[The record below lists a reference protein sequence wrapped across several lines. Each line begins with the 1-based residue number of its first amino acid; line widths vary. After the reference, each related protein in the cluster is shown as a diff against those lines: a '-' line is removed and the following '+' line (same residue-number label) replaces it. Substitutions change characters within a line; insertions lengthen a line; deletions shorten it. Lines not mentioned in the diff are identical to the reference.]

1 MHKVDIAYKCENI
14 LGEGITFSRTDQ
26 TLFWLD
32 INNTSKLYKFN
43 LINQQKDIFEIPE
56 IVTATT
62 IKSENEI
69 ILVSNNGINLF
80 NTNSKKFERILNI
93 ENKLLHTRSNDGA
106 SDAKGR
112 LWFGTMQNNFD
123 KDGESIPIKE
133 NIGKLYRV
141 DKDNII
147 TTVEDNLGIPNT
159 FVWSPDN
166 KNFYFTDTLDGNI
179 MKYDYDVET
188 GNLSNKQFFANFD
201 RGFPDGSTMDTDGC
215 LWNCRWGG
223 SCVVRYTPHGE
234 VDQVIEM
241 PVENITN
248 CVFGGKDLKTLFI
261 TSANNPGKNQHELD
275 GSLFS
280 INLNYQGL
288 EDHKSKIQLT

>member
-1 MHKVDIAYKCENI
+1 MSKIETAYRCKNT
-14 LGEGITFSRTDQ
+14 LGEGITFSKKDQ
-26 TLFWLD
+26 TLYWLD
-32 INNTSKLYKFN
+32 INNTSKLHRFN
-43 LINQQKDIFEIPE
+43 LNNQQKDIFEIPE
-56 IVTATT
+56 IVTATS

-80 NTNSKKFERILNI
+80 DTNNKKFERILNI
-93 ENKLLHTRSNDGA
+93 ENKFLHTRSNDGA
-106 SDAKGR
+106 SDVMGR

-147 TTVEDNLGIPNT
+147 TIVEDNIGIPNT

-188 GNLSNKQFFANFD
+188 GSLSNKQYFANFD

-223 SCVVRYTPHGE
+223 SCVVRYTPSGE

-261 TSANNPGKNQHELD
+261 TSAKNPGKNQHELD

-280 INLNYQGL
+280 INLKYQGL

>member
-1 MHKVDIAYKCENI
+1 MHKVDIAYNCKNT
-14 LGEGITFSRTDQ
+14 LGEGITFSSKDQ
-26 TLFWLD
+26 TLYWLD
-32 INNTSKLYKFN
+32 INNSSKLYKFN
-43 LINQQKDIFEIPE
+43 LINQQKDIYEIPE
-56 IVTATT
+56 IVTATS
-62 IKSENEI
+62 IKSENQI
-69 ILVSNNGINLF
+69 ILVSNNGINIF
-80 NTNSKKFERILNI
+80 DTNSKKFERILNI

-123 KDGESIPIKE
+123 KNGESIPIKE

-141 DKDNII
+141 DRDNII
-147 TTVEDNLGIPNT
+147 TIVEDNLGIPNT

-179 MKYDYDVET
+179 FKYDYNIET
-188 GNLSNKQFFANFD
+188 GNLSNKQFFAKFD

-223 SCVVRYTPHGE
+223 SCVVRYTPSGE

-280 INLNYQGL
+280 VNLNYQGL

>member
-1 MHKVDIAYKCENI
+1 MSKIETAYRCKNT
-14 LGEGITFSRTDQ
+14 LGEGITFSKKDQ
-26 TLFWLD
+26 TLYWLD
-32 INNTSKLYKFN
+32 INNTSKLHRFN

-56 IVTATT
+56 IVTATS

-80 NTNSKKFERILNI
+80 DTNNKKFERILNI
-93 ENKLLHTRSNDGA
+93 ENKFLHTRSNDGA
-106 SDAKGR
+106 SDVMGR

-147 TTVEDNLGIPNT
+147 TIVEDNIGIPNT

-223 SCVVRYTPHGE
+223 SCVVRYTPSGE

>member
-1 MHKVDIAYKCENI
+1 MSKIETAYRCKNT
-14 LGEGITFSRTDQ
+14 LGEGITFSKKDQ
-26 TLFWLD
+26 TLYWLD
-32 INNTSKLYKFN
+32 INNTSKLYRFN

-56 IVTATT
+56 IVTATS

-80 NTNSKKFERILNI
+80 DTNNKKFQRILNI
-93 ENKLLHTRSNDGA
+93 ENKFLHTRSNDGA
-106 SDAKGR
+106 SDVMGR

-147 TTVEDNLGIPNT
+147 TIVEDNIGIPNT

-223 SCVVRYTPHGE
+223 SCVVRYTPSGE

-261 TSANNPGKNQHELD
+261 TSAKNPGKNQHELD

>member
-1 MHKVDIAYKCENI
+1 MSKIETAYRCKNT
-14 LGEGITFSRTDQ
+14 LGEGITFSKKDQ
-26 TLFWLD
+26 TLYWLD
-32 INNTSKLYKFN
+32 IDNTSKLHRFN
-43 LINQQKDIFEIPE
+43 LTNQQIDSFEIPE
-56 IVTATT
+56 IVTATS

-80 NTNSKKFERILNI
+80 NTNNKKFQRILNV

-106 SDAKGR
+106 SDVMGR

-123 KDGESIPIKE
+123 KNGESIPIKE

-223 SCVVRYTPHGE
+223 SCVVRYTPTGE

-280 INLNYQGL
+280 VNLNYQGL

>member
-1 MHKVDIAYKCENI
+1 MHKIDIAYKCENI
-14 LGEGITFSRTDQ
+14 LGEGITFSSKDQ
-26 TLFWLD
+26 TLYWLD
-32 INNTSKLYKFN
+32 INNTSKLHKFN

-56 IVTATT
+56 IVTAIS

-80 NTNSKKFERILNI
+80 NTNSKKFQRLLNV

-123 KDGESIPIKE
+123 KNGKSILIKE

-141 DKDNII
+141 DTDNII
-147 TTVEDNLGIPNT
+147 TIVEENLGIPNT

-166 KNFYFTDTLDGNI
+166 KNFFFTDTLDGSI
-179 MKYDYDVET
+179 MQYDYDIET
-188 GNLSNKQFFANFD
+188 GNLSNKNFFAKFG
-201 RGFPDGSTMDTDGC
+201 RGSPDGSTMDTDGC

-223 SCVVRYTPHGE
+223 SCIVRFTPSGE
-234 VDQVIEM
+234 VDQIIEM

-261 TSANNPGKNQHELD
+261 TSANNPGKNQHVLD

-280 INLNYQGL
+280 INLDYQGL
-288 EDHKSKIQLT
+288 EDHKSKIHLT

>member
-1 MHKVDIAYKCENI
+1 MHKVDIAFKCKNI
-14 LGEGITFSRTDQ
+14 LGEGITFSKKDQ
-26 TLFWLD
+26 TLYWLD
-32 INNTSKLYKFN
+32 INNTSKLHRFN
-43 LINQQKDIFEIPE
+43 LINEQKDSFKIPE
-56 IVTATT
+56 IVTATS

-80 NTNSKKFERILNI
+80 NTNSKKFQRILNV

-106 SDAKGR
+106 SDVMGR

-223 SCVVRYTPHGE
+223 SCVVRYTPSGQ

-288 EDHKSKIQLT
+288 EDHKSKIHLT

>member
-1 MHKVDIAYKCENI
+1 MSKIETAYRCKNT
-14 LGEGITFSRTDQ
+14 LGEGITFSKKDQ
-26 TLFWLD
+26 TLYWLD
-32 INNTSKLYKFN
+32 IDNTSKLHRFN
-43 LINQQKDIFEIPE
+43 LTNQQIDSFEIPE
-56 IVTATT
+56 IVTATS

-80 NTNSKKFERILNI
+80 DTNNKKFERILNI
-93 ENKLLHTRSNDGA
+93 ENKFLHTRSNDGA
-106 SDAKGR
+106 SDVMGR

-223 SCVVRYTPHGE
+223 SCVVRYTPSGE

>member
-1 MHKVDIAYKCENI
+1 MSKIETAYRCKNT
-14 LGEGITFSRTDQ
+14 LGEGITFSKKDQ
-26 TLFWLD
+26 TLYWLD
-32 INNTSKLYKFN
+32 INNTSKLHRFN
-43 LINQQKDIFEIPE
+43 LNNQQKDIFEIPE
-56 IVTATT
+56 IVTATS

-80 NTNSKKFERILNI
+80 DTNNKKFERILNI
-93 ENKLLHTRSNDGA
+93 ENKFLHTRSNDGA
-106 SDAKGR
+106 SDVMGR

-147 TTVEDNLGIPNT
+147 TIVEDNIGIPNT

-223 SCVVRYTPHGE
+223 SCVVRYTPSGE

-261 TSANNPGKNQHELD
+261 TSAKNPGKNQHELD

>member
-1 MHKVDIAYKCENI
+1 MSKIEIAYRCKNT
-14 LGEGITFSRTDQ
+14 LGEGITFSKKDQ
-26 TLFWLD
+26 TLYWLD
-32 INNTSKLYKFN
+32 IDNTSKLHRFN
-43 LINQQKDIFEIPE
+43 LTNQQIDSFEIPE
-56 IVTATT
+56 IVTATS

-80 NTNSKKFERILNI
+80 NTNNKKFQRILNV

-106 SDAKGR
+106 SDVMGR

-123 KDGESIPIKE
+123 KNGESIPIKE

-223 SCVVRYTPHGE
+223 SCVVRYTPSGE

-280 INLNYQGL
+280 INLNHQGL

>member
-1 MHKVDIAYKCENI
+1 MHKVDIAYKCKNI
-14 LGEGITFSRTDQ
+14 LGEGITFSKKDQ
-26 TLFWLD
+26 TLYWLD
-32 INNTSKLYKFN
+32 INNITKLHKFN

-56 IVTATT
+56 IVTATS

-80 NTNSKKFERILNI
+80 NINSKKFERILNI

-147 TTVEDNLGIPNT
+147 TIVEDNIGIPNT

-223 SCVVRYTPHGE
+223 SCVVRYTPSGE

>member
-1 MHKVDIAYKCENI
+1 MHKVDIAYKCKNT
-14 LGEGITFSRTDQ
+14 LGEGITFSSKDQ
-26 TLFWLD
+26 TLYWLD
-32 INNTSKLYKFN
+32 INNTSKLYRFN
-43 LINQQKDIFEIPE
+43 LINQQKDCFEIPE
-56 IVTATT
+56 IVTATS

-80 NTNSKKFERILNI
+80 NTNSKKFQRILNV

-106 SDAKGR
+106 SDVMGR

-223 SCVVRYTPHGE
+223 SCVVRYTPSGE

-261 TSANNPGKNQHELD
+261 TSAKNPGKNQHELD

>member
-1 MHKVDIAYKCENI
+1 MHKVDIAYKCNNT
-14 LGEGITFSRTDQ
+14 LGEGITFSSKDQ
-26 TLFWLD
+26 TLYWLD
-32 INNTSKLYKFN
+32 INNSSKLYKFN
-43 LINQQKDIFEIPE
+43 LINQQKDCFEIPE
-56 IVTATT
+56 IVTTT
-62 IKSENEI
+62 SIKSENEI

-80 NTNSKKFERILNI
+80 NTNSKKFQRILNV

-106 SDAKGR
+106 SDVMGR

-223 SCVVRYTPHGE
+223 SCLVRYTPSGE

-261 TSANNPGKNQHELD
+261 TSAKNPGKNQHELD

-280 INLNYQGL
+280 INLKYQGL

>member
-1 MHKVDIAYKCENI
+1 MHKVDIAFKCKNI
-14 LGEGITFSRTDQ
+14 LGEGITFSKKDQ
-26 TLFWLD
+26 TLYWLD
-32 INNTSKLYKFN
+32 INNTSKLHRFN
-43 LINQQKDIFEIPE
+43 LINEQKDSFKIPE
-56 IVTATT
+56 IVTATS

-80 NTNSKKFERILNI
+80 NTNSKKFQRILNV

-106 SDAKGR
+106 SDVMGR

-223 SCVVRYTPHGE
+223 SCVVRYTPSGE

-275 GSLFS
+275 GSLFA
-280 INLNYQGL
+280 IDLNYQGL
-288 EDHKSKIQLT
+288 EDHKSKIHLT

>member
-1 MHKVDIAYKCENI
+1 MHKVDIAYKCKNT
-14 LGEGITFSRTDQ
+14 LGEGITFSSKDQ
-26 TLFWLD
+26 TLYWLD
-32 INNTSKLYKFN
+32 INNSSKLYKFN
-43 LINQQKDIFEIPE
+43 LINQQKDCFEIPE
-56 IVTATT
+56 IVTATS

-80 NTNSKKFERILNI
+80 NTNSKKFQRILNV

-106 SDAKGR
+106 SDVMGR

-223 SCVVRYTPHGE
+223 SCVVRYKPSGE

-261 TSANNPGKNQHELD
+261 TSAKNPGKNQHELD

-280 INLNYQGL
+280 INLKYQGL

>member
-1 MHKVDIAYKCENI
+1 MHKVDIAYKCKNT
-14 LGEGITFSRTDQ
+14 LGEGITFSKKDQ
-26 TLFWLD
+26 TLYWLD
-32 INNTSKLYKFN
+32 IDNTSKLHRFN
-43 LINQQKDIFEIPE
+43 LTNQQIESFEIPE
-56 IVTATT
+56 IVTATS

-80 NTNSKKFERILNI
+80 NTNSKKFQRILNV

-106 SDAKGR
+106 SDVMGR

-223 SCVVRYTPHGE
+223 SCLVRYTPSGK

-261 TSANNPGKNQHELD
+261 TSAKNPGKNQHELD

-288 EDHKSKIQLT
+288 EDHKSKIRLT

>member
-1 MHKVDIAYKCENI
+1 MHKVDIAYNCKNT
-14 LGEGITFSRTDQ
+14 LGEGITFSSKDQ
-26 TLFWLD
+26 TLYWLD
-32 INNTSKLYKFN
+32 INNSSKLYKFN
-43 LINQQKDIFEIPE
+43 LINQQIDSFEIPE
-56 IVTATT
+56 IITATS

-80 NTNSKKFERILNI
+80 NTNSKNLQRILNV

-106 SDAKGR
+106 SDVMGR

-123 KDGESIPIKE
+123 KNGESIPIKK

-141 DKDNII
+141 DRDKTISI
-147 TTVEDNLGIPNT
+147 VEDNLGIPNT
-159 FVWSPDN
+159 FVWSPDS
-166 KNFYFTDTLDGNI
+166 KDFYFTDTLDGNI
-179 MKYDYDVET
+179 MKYDYDLET
-188 GNLSNKQFFANFD
+188 GNLSNKQFFAKFD

-223 SCVVRYTPHGE
+223 SCVVRYTPSGE

-275 GSLFS
+275 GNLFS

>member
-1 MHKVDIAYKCENI
+1 MHKVDIAYKCKNI
-14 LGEGITFSRTDQ
+14 LGEGITFSKKDQ
-26 TLFWLD
+26 TLYWLD
-32 INNTSKLYKFN
+32 INYTSKLYKFN

-80 NTNSKKFERILNI
+80 NINSKKFERILNI

-123 KDGESIPIKE
+123 KDCKSIPIKE

-147 TTVEDNLGIPNT
+147 TVVEDNLGIPNT

-166 KNFYFTDTLDGNI
+166 KNFYFTDTLDGSI
-179 MKYDYDVET
+179 MKYDYDIET
-188 GNLSNKQFFANFD
+188 GNLSNKQFFAKFD
-201 RGFPDGSTMDTDGC
+201 IGFPDGSTMDTDGC

-223 SCVVRYTPHGE
+223 SCVVRYTPSGE

-288 EDHKSKIQLT
+288 EDHKSKIQ

>member
-1 MHKVDIAYKCENI
+1 MSKIETAYRCKNT
-14 LGEGITFSRTDQ
+14 LGEGITFSKKDQ
-26 TLFWLD
+26 TLYWLD
-32 INNTSKLYKFN
+32 IDNTSKLHRFN

-56 IVTATT
+56 IVTATS

-80 NTNSKKFERILNI
+80 DTNNKKFERILNI
-93 ENKLLHTRSNDGA
+93 ENKFLHTRSNDGA
-106 SDAKGR
+106 SDVMGR

-223 SCVVRYTPHGE
+223 SCVVRYKPSGE

-280 INLNYQGL
+280 VNLNYQGL

>member
-1 MHKVDIAYKCENI
+1 MSKIETAYRCKNI
-14 LGEGITFSRTDQ
+14 LGEGITFSKKDQ
-26 TLFWLD
+26 TLYWLD
-32 INNTSKLYKFN
+32 INNTSKLYRFN

-56 IVTATT
+56 IVTATS

-80 NTNSKKFERILNI
+80 DTNNKKFERILNI
-93 ENKLLHTRSNDGA
+93 ENKFLHTRSNDGA
-106 SDAKGR
+106 SDVMGR

-133 NIGKLYRV
+133 NVGKLYRV

-147 TTVEDNLGIPNT
+147 TIVEDNIGIPNT

-223 SCVVRYTPHGE
+223 SCVVRYTPSGE

-280 INLNYQGL
+280 VNLNYQGL

>member
-1 MHKVDIAYKCENI
+1 MHKVDIAYNCKNT
-14 LGEGITFSRTDQ
+14 LGEGITFSSKDQ
-26 TLFWLD
+26 TLYWLD
-32 INNTSKLYKFN
+32 INNISKLYKFN
-43 LINQQKDIFEIPE
+43 LINQQKDSFKIPE
-56 IVTATT
+56 IVTATS

-80 NTNSKKFERILNI
+80 NTNSKKFERILNV
-93 ENKLLHTRSNDGA
+93 ENNLLHTRSNDGA

-147 TTVEDNLGIPNT
+147 TTIEDNLGIPNT

-166 KNFYFTDTLDGNI
+166 KNFYFTDTIDGSI
-179 MKYDYDVET
+179 MKYDYDIET
-188 GNLSNKQFFANFD
+188 GNLSNKQFFAKFD

-223 SCVVRYTPHGE
+223 SCVVRYTPSGE

-261 TSANNPGKNQHELD
+261 TSANNPGKNQNELD

>member
-1 MHKVDIAYKCENI
+1 MSKIETAYRCKNT
-14 LGEGITFSRTDQ
+14 LGEGITFSKKDQ
-26 TLFWLD
+26 TLYWLD
-32 INNTSKLYKFN
+32 INNTSKLHRFN

-56 IVTATT
+56 IVTATS

-80 NTNSKKFERILNI
+80 DTNNKKFERILNI
-93 ENKLLHTRSNDGA
+93 ENKFLHTRSNDGA
-106 SDAKGR
+106 SDVMGR

-123 KDGESIPIKE
+123 KEGESIPIKE

-147 TTVEDNLGIPNT
+147 TIVEDNIGIPNT

-223 SCVVRYTPHGE
+223 SCVVRFTPSGE

-280 INLNYQGL
+280 VNLNYQGL

>member
-1 MHKVDIAYKCENI
+1 MHKVDIAYKCKNT
-14 LGEGITFSRTDQ
+14 LGEGITFSSKDQ
-26 TLFWLD
+26 TLYWLD
-32 INNTSKLYKFN
+32 INNSSKLYKFN
-43 LINQQKDIFEIPE
+43 LINQQKDCFETPE
-56 IVTATT
+56 IVTATS

-80 NTNSKKFERILNI
+80 NTNSKKFQRILNV

-106 SDAKGR
+106 SDVMGR

-223 SCVVRYTPHGE
+223 SCVVRYTPSGE

-288 EDHKSKIQLT
+288 EDNKSKIQLT

>member
-1 MHKVDIAYKCENI
+1 MSKIEIAYRCKNT
-14 LGEGITFSRTDQ
+14 LGEGITFSKKDQ
-26 TLFWLD
+26 TLYWLD
-32 INNTSKLYKFN
+32 INNTSKLHRFN
-43 LINQQKDIFEIPE
+43 LNNQQKDIFEIPE
-56 IVTATT
+56 IVTATS

-80 NTNSKKFERILNI
+80 DTNNKKFQRILNI
-93 ENKLLHTRSNDGA
+93 ENKFLHTRSNDGA
-106 SDAKGR
+106 SDVMGR

-133 NIGKLYRV
+133 NVGKLYRV

-147 TTVEDNLGIPNT
+147 TIVEDNIGIPNT

-223 SCVVRYTPHGE
+223 SCVVRYTPSGE

>member
-1 MHKVDIAYKCENI
+1 MSKIETAYRCKNT
-14 LGEGITFSRTDQ
+14 LGEGITFSKKDQ
-26 TLFWLD
+26 TLYWLD
-32 INNTSKLYKFN
+32 INNTSKLHRFN

-56 IVTATT
+56 IVTATS

-80 NTNSKKFERILNI
+80 DINNKKFERILNI
-93 ENKLLHTRSNDGA
+93 ENKFLHTRSNDGA
-106 SDAKGR
+106 SDVMGR

-223 SCVVRYTPHGE
+223 SCVVRYTPTGE

-288 EDHKSKIQLT
+288 EDHKSKIRLT

>member
-1 MHKVDIAYKCENI
+1 MSKIETAYRCKNT
-14 LGEGITFSRTDQ
+14 LGEGITFSKKDQ
-26 TLFWLD
+26 TLYWLD
-32 INNTSKLYKFN
+32 INNTSKLHRFN

-56 IVTATT
+56 IVTATS

-80 NTNSKKFERILNI
+80 DTNNKKFERILNI
-93 ENKLLHTRSNDGA
+93 ENKFLHTRSNDGA
-106 SDAKGR
+106 SDVMGR

-133 NIGKLYRV
+133 NVGKLYRV

-147 TTVEDNLGIPNT
+147 TIVEDNIGIPNT

-223 SCVVRYTPHGE
+223 SCVVRYTPTGE

-261 TSANNPGKNQHELD
+261 TSAKNPGKNQHELD

-280 INLNYQGL
+280 INLKYQGL

>member
-1 MHKVDIAYKCENI
+1 MSKIETAYRCNNT
-14 LGEGITFSRTDQ
+14 LGEGITFSKKDQ
-26 TLFWLD
+26 TLYWLD
-32 INNTSKLYKFN
+32 IDNTSKLHRFN
-43 LINQQKDIFEIPE
+43 LTNQQIDSFEIPE
-56 IVTATT
+56 IVTATS

-80 NTNSKKFERILNI
+80 NTNNKKFQRILNV

-106 SDAKGR
+106 SDVMGR

-223 SCVVRYTPHGE
+223 SCVVRYKPSGE

-261 TSANNPGKNQHELD
+261 TSAKNPGKNQHELD

-280 INLNYQGL
+280 INLKYQGL

>member
-1 MHKVDIAYKCENI
+1 MHKINVAYRCKNI
-14 LGEGITFSRTDQ
+14 LGEGITFSSKDQ
-26 TLFWLD
+26 TLYWLD
-32 INNTSKLYKFN
+32 INNISKLYKFN
-43 LINQQKDIFEIPE
+43 LINEQKDIFEIPE
-56 IVTATT
+56 IVTATS

-80 NTNSKKFERILNI
+80 DTNSKKFERILNI

-123 KDGESIPIKE
+123 KDGKSIPIKE
-133 NIGKLYRV
+133 NMGKLYRV

-147 TTVEDNLGIPNT
+147 TVIEDNLGIPNT

-179 MKYDYDVET
+179 MKYDYDLET
-188 GNLSNKQFFANFD
+188 GNLSNKQFFSKFD
-201 RGFPDGSTMDTDGC
+201 RGFPDGSTIDTDGC

-223 SCVVRYTPHGE
+223 SCIVRFTPSGE

-261 TSANNPGKNQHELD
+261 TSANNTEKNQNELD

>member
-1 MHKVDIAYKCENI
+1 MSKIETAYRCKNT
-14 LGEGITFSRTDQ
+14 LGEGITFSKKDQ
-26 TLFWLD
+26 TLYWLD
-32 INNTSKLYKFN
+32 IDNTSKLHRFN
-43 LINQQKDIFEIPE
+43 LINQQIDIFEIPE
-56 IVTATT
+56 IVTATS

-80 NTNSKKFERILNI
+80 DTNNKKFERILNI
-93 ENKLLHTRSNDGA
+93 ENKFLHTRSNDGA
-106 SDAKGR
+106 SDVMGR

-147 TTVEDNLGIPNT
+147 TIVEDNIGIPNT

>member
-1 MHKVDIAYKCENI
+1 MHKVDIAYKCKNT
-14 LGEGITFSRTDQ
+14 LGEGITFSSKDQ
-26 TLFWLD
+26 TLYWLD
-32 INNTSKLYKFN
+32 INNSSKLYKFN
-43 LINQQKDIFEIPE
+43 LINQQKDCFEIPE
-56 IVTATT
+56 IVTATS

-80 NTNSKKFERILNI
+80 NTNSKKFQIILNV

-106 SDAKGR
+106 SDVMGR

-223 SCVVRYTPHGE
+223 SCVVRYTPSGQ

-280 INLNYQGL
+280 INLNHQGL

>member
-1 MHKVDIAYKCENI
+1 MNEVDIAYKCKNT
-14 LGEGITFSRTDQ
+14 LGEGITFSSKDQ
-26 TLFWLD
+26 TLYWLD
-32 INNTSKLYKFN
+32 VNNTSKLYKFN
-43 LINQQKDIFEIPE
+43 LTNQQKDFFEIPE
-56 IVTATT
+56 IATATT

-80 NTNSKKFERILNI
+80 DTNNKKFERILNI
-93 ENKLLHTRSNDGA
+93 ENKFLHTRSNDGA
-106 SDAKGR
+106 SDVMGR

-147 TTVEDNLGIPNT
+147 TIVEDNIGIPNT

-223 SCVVRYTPHGE
+223 SCVVRYTPSGE